1 MPTKFSQIPSGSGL
15 KEVPF
20 STRNGVMEVLAM
32 RHDPFKQSDERHAK
46 YGRVSGINAFG
57 QKIVIASG
65 PDACDE
71 ILMNKKKAFA
81 NGPAWTYLIGPFF
94 NRGVMLLDF
103 DEHRH
108 HRLILQQAFNAK
120 VLRGYMD
127 AMQPIIRDRVAQFP
141 TGKVLLFH
149 EFKALTLDVALEVF
163 LGMELP
169 KAEADRLNKA
179 FLETVQAG
187 VAVIRKP
194 VPGTRWWKG
203 LRSRKILEEFFYKHI
218 PAKRATETPDLFSV
232 LCHAESDEGHSF
244 TDEDVVNHM
253 IFVLMA
259 AHDTSTITMTQ
270 MCYRMAKSP
279 QWQVRAREQSRE
291 LGSELNYDDLAALTD
306 LDLIMKESLRMCTP
320 VPAHPRMTVQDT
332 EIQGY
337 YLPKGTMVT
346 VPSMINHLDPE
357 YWKDPWT
364 FDPERFSKERAEDK
378 VHRMAW
384 SPFGGGVHKCI
395 GLYFGQMEVKTIMH
409 QLLRNFEWSVPDSYE
424 IPMNY
429 ASLPIPKDSFPV
441 TLRRL

>member
-1 MPTKFSQIPSGSGL
+1 
-15 KEVPF
+15 
-20 STRNGVMEVLAM
+20 
-32 RHDPFKQSDERHAK
+32 
-46 YGRVSGINAFG
+46 
-57 QKIVIASG
+57 
-65 PDACDE
+65 
-71 ILMNKKKAFA
+71 
-81 NGPAWTYLIGPFF
+81 
-94 NRGVMLLDF
+94 
-103 DEHRH
+103 
-108 HRLILQQAFNAK
+108 
-120 VLRGYMD
+120 
-127 AMQPIIRDRVAQFP
+127 
-141 TGKVLLFH
+141 
-149 EFKALTLDVALEVF
+149 
-163 LGMELP
+163 
-169 KAEADRLNKA
+169 
-179 FLETVQAG
+179 
-187 VAVIRKP
+187 
-194 VPGTRWWKG
+194 
-203 LRSRKILEEFFYKHI
+203 
-218 PAKRATETPDLFSV
+218 
-232 LCHAESDEGHSF
+232 
-244 TDEDVVNHM
+244 
-253 IFVLMA
+253 MA

-291 LGSELNYDDLAALTD
+291 LGSELSYDDLAALTD